1 MPTVAADDI
10 RFVMPSRESFE
21 GAPQFHEDEWRQL
34 EFFPPSH
41 IDALKTRLI
50 EYKSFE
56 QRHRTEQGWTDIYAR
71 RIPGPG
77 ILAGPDACAKLAAL
91 LPAAAQPSP
100 ILMTASAPLGQVR
113 DGYTLRLTNSVF
125 LYGIAGGS
133 GIKSLAAMVE
143 GGGDDT
149 CLTAAFAK
157 LHQEHKFV
165 LIDWRSQMLLESVE
179 PNGQI
184 SVWRP

>member
-10 RFVMPSRESFE
+10 QFGIPSRESFD
-21 GAPQFHEDEWRQL
+21 GAPQFHEDEWRQV
-34 EFFPPSH
+34 EFYPPSH

-56 QRHRTEQGWTDIYAR
+56 QRHRTEHGWTDTYAR

-77 ILAGPDACAKLAAL
+77 ILAGPDARAKLAAL

-113 DGYTLRLTNSVF
+113 DGYTLRLTDSVF

-133 GIKSLAAMVE
+133 GVESLAAIVE
-143 GGGDDT
+143 GGGDDRR
-149 CLTAAFAK
+149 LTAAFAK
-157 LHQEHKFV
+157 LHQEQKLV
-165 LIDWRSQMLLESVE
+165 LIDWRSQMLLTSVE
-179 PNGQI
+179 PTGQI